1 MKRYIFKQLQT
12 WKNSKKRK
20 PLILMGARQVGKTYI
35 LKAFGAQEYENIVY
49 LNFEDNPDL
58 KKLFDQNLTPA
69 HLIKVIQVEY
79 STKIKPAETLIFFD
93 EVQECP
99 NALNCLKYFNESA
112 NEYHVC
118 AAGSLLG
125 VKLINQKGFPVGKV
139 DFLHLYPLSFF
150 EFLDAIGSEQY
161 RQYLDEL
168 IKIELIPEPLHSK
181 LIEHF
186 RYYLYI
192 GGMPEAIKE
201 YIDSGDFNNVR
212 AVQHSILNA
221 YKLDFSKHAP
231 ANQIMKINQVWEVIP
246 SQLAKENKKFIYSII
261 RKGARAKEFEVA
273 IQWLLEAGLI
283 YKAYSIKKPQIPL
296 NAYTNFE
303 YFKIYFL
310 DVGLLGAVS
319 KLSPRSVLQNETIL
333 KEFKGAIAENY
344 AVQALMLQDEPT
356 YYWTSDGKAEVDF
369 IFQNEDIVC
378 PLEIK
383 SGRSDK
389 KKSLRIYAEKYHPNL
404 MIRASTLNLR
414 KDNNFL
420 NCPLYLLSQLK
431 KLLALQ
437 DTT

>member
-168 IKIELIPEPLHSK
+168 IKIEPIPEPLHSK